1 MQTWALRAPH
11 AALVAFVMLGACS
24 DGSNDDSPA
33 TNDGGAP
40 QGTNDGGGGGGGDG
54 GTATGNDGGTTGS
67 DGGDGKP
74 VPVSLCKKPKPGPT
88 NTGVKPG
95 VTLKASKG
103 IKVTKDGDVVEN
115 LDIDG
120 EIEVA
125 ADNVTIRNVK
135 ITSGSYYP
143 VRYDDPHKGLVIED
157 SEIIGTSDDVTSA
170 VSFAHYTAR
179 RLNVHGSADGFK
191 ADADVLIEDS
201 WIHDLRNGPDQHND
215 GVQST
220 GGKGVTLRNNNI
232 SGASNACVQ
241 TGDEGMVSTED
252 LTIECNWL
260 DGGGYTLNIRG
271 QGATKPK
278 NTKIINNRFGRN
290 SGYGPWTLDDPSPTV
305 TGNVW
310 DDDGTPI
317 KYEP

>member
-1 MQTWALRAPH
+1 MDRTTT
-11 AALVAFVMLGACS
+11 ACDERRRS
-24 DGSNDDSPA
+24 A
-33 TNDGGAP
+33 T
-40 QGTNDGGGGGGGDG
+40 GTKDGGGAAGA
-54 GTATGNDGGTTGS
+54 TAEPRRTAMAGRRGATAATES
-67 DGGDGKP
+67 P
-74 VPVSLCKKPKPGPT
+74 FRSLLCKKPKPGPT

-143 VRYDDPHKGLVIED
+143 RSLRRSTQGARHRGQR
-157 SEIIGTSDDVTSA
+157 IIGTSDDGVTSA
-170 VSFAHYTAR
+170 VSFCITRAPPQRCMAARTASR
-179 RLNVHGSADGFK
+179 PTQTSSSRTRG
-191 ADADVLIEDS
+191 
-201 WIHDLRNGPDQHND
+201 IHDLRNGPDQHND

-220 GGKGVTLRNNNI
+220 GGKGVAAKQQHLRARQRLRADRRR
-232 SGASNACVQ
+232 SC
-241 TGDEGMVSTED
+241 MVSTED

-260 DGGGYTLNIRG
+260 DGGGYRWNIRG

-278 NTKIINNRFGRN
+278 NTKIINNRFGRKQRLW
-290 SGYGPWTLDDPSPTV
+290 SLDARRPESHRDRERL
-305 TGNVW
+305 GRRRHAHQ
-310 DDDGTPI
+310 
-317 KYEP
+317 YEP